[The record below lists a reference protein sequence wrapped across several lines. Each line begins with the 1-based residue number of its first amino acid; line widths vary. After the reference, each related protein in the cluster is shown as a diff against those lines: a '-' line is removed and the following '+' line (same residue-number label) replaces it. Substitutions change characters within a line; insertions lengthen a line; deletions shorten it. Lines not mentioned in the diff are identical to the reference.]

1 MELFSRRVNEKGSSI
16 KLSSFLNI
24 VVKGTLILARKNRN
38 SDTLVFALTDTTNN
52 ANEQDDYNK
61 LENYVSVIAMK
72 ILNLIDSF
80 NEMLMKLPKWI

>member
-1 MELFSRRVNEKGSSI
+1 MELFSRRVNEKGSNI
-16 KLSSFLNI
+16 KFSSFLNI
-24 VVKGTLILARKNRN
+24 VVKGYLVLARKNRN

-72 ILNLIDSF
+72 ILNSKIELENWHMDKI
-80 NEMLMKLPKWI
+80 

>member
-24 VVKGTLILARKNRN
+24 VVKGSLILARKNRN

-72 ILNLIDSF
+72 ILNSKIELENWHTDKI
-80 NEMLMKLPKWI
+80 

>member
-16 KLSSFLNI
+16 KFSSFLNI
-24 VVKGTLILARKNRN
+24 VVKGSLVLARKNRN

-72 ILNLIDSF
+72 ILNSKIELENWHMDKI
-80 NEMLMKLPKWI
+80 

>member
-16 KLSSFLNI
+16 KFSSFLNI
-24 VVKGTLILARKNRN
+24 VVKGSLVLARKNRN

-61 LENYVSVIAMK
+61 LENYVSVIAMIEK
-72 ILNLIDSF
+72 VVD
-80 NEMLMKLPKWI
+80 

>member
-24 VVKGTLILARKNRN
+24 VVKGSLILARKNRN

>member
-24 VVKGTLILARKNRN
+24 VVKGSLILARKNRN

-52 ANEQDDYNK
+52 ANEQDDYNE

-72 ILNLIDSF
+72 ILNS
-80 NEMLMKLPKWI
+80 

>member
-52 ANEQDDYNK
+52 ANTQDDYSE

-72 ILNLIDSF
+72 ILNS
-80 NEMLMKLPKWI
+80 

>member
-16 KLSSFLNI
+16 KFSSFFSI
-24 VVKGTLILARKNRN
+24 VVKGSLILARKNRN

-52 ANEQDDYNK
+52 ANEQDDYNE

-72 ILNLIDSF
+72 ILNS
-80 NEMLMKLPKWI
+80 

>member
-72 ILNLIDSF
+72 ILKINIWYELLAD
-80 NEMLMKLPKWI
+80 LMKC

>member
-16 KLSSFLNI
+16 KLSSLLNI
-24 VVKGTLILARKNRN
+24 VVKGSLILARKDRN

-72 ILNLIDSF
+72 ILNS
-80 NEMLMKLPKWI
+80 